1 MITLGFLICQI
12 IILTFQNDTPGYVWL
27 REHLGSSSV
36 SIFLHMVLDAIIGFF
51 VAIGVGLMVLK
62 DKQEINV

>member
-1 MITLGFLICQI
+1 
-12 IILTFQNDTPGYVWL
+12 
-27 REHLGSSSV
+27 
-36 SIFLHMVLDAIIGFF
+36 MVLDAIIGFS